1 MASKGSA
8 DGSRYVEAEDP
19 EDKSDLNSLP
29 EIRPRSH
36 TELDSVVSGETSL
49 SEERGKARLLSLM
62 SSVGEQKKV
71 PAPEPP
77 NKALPKNSYAH
88 PQRMISMTKS
98 DSTDTEENRKDSK
111 EQTMEEKRRA
121 SITMK

>member
-1 MASKGSA
+1 MASKDSPL
-8 DGSRYVEAEDP
+8 VEAEDL
-19 EDKSDLNSLP
+19 EDKSDLHSLP

-62 SSVGEQKKV
+62 SSAGGPKKV

-77 NKALPKNSYAH
+77 SKAIPKNSYAH

-98 DSTDTEENRKDSK
+98 ESTDTDENHKAGK
-111 EQTMEEKRRA
+111 ERTMEEKRRA